1 MPIETAWRDIP
12 LLGPRRRPT
21 VRSVGRGSRRRW
33 ISRVRA
39 VFPVSRYGLRGC
51 GTHSRVRIE
60 SQTLLSLPVAGVPV
74 KRLRTSPV
82 PLSAHWS
89 TSATFLAGACDVRP
103 RLQHLRGC
111 PGCPPVPPRRGAVV
125 DCPSRPDWPSAL
137 TQYRAIAG
145 VLEFPAI
152 AGVGIE
158 EIAGNENHQAADG
171 RSRHPAHH
179 EEWDRENQQQ
189 PDWVE

>member
-1 MPIETAWRDIP
+1 MPIDTAWRDIP

-60 SQTLLSLPVAGVPV
+60 SQTVLSLPVAGVSV
-74 KRLRTSPV
+74 KRLRTLSV

-89 TSATFLAGACDVRP
+89 TSATFLAGARDVRP

-111 PGCPPVPPRRGAVV
+111 PGWLPAGPAETRRCRGLSIPAGWAVSPHAVSDDRRGPRVSSHCGRGNRG
-125 DCPSRPDWPSAL
+125 DSR
-137 TQYRAIAG
+137 R
-145 VLEFPAI
+145 
-152 AGVGIE
+152 
-158 EIAGNENHQAADG
+158 
-171 RSRHPAHH
+171 
-179 EEWDRENQQQ
+179 RESSGHQQ
-189 PDWVE
+189 PVASPRPS